1 MTAAAE
7 TAAADSAAAEISPAQ
22 SLLFTPITLRDL
34 TLRNR
39 TMLSPMCTYSADAG
53 MASDWHLAHLVQF
66 ALGGFGI
73 VCVEATAVTEQGR
86 ITYGDAGLWSDAHM
100 APLARIAG
108 ALRAHGAAPAIQLAH
123 SGRKGSSQRPW
134 HGMGALTGADA
145 QARGERPWMTAGPS
159 AEAMAEGWHVP
170 QALSRDDIRALVA
183 AWGDAARRARDCGF
197 DIVEVHCAHGYLNH
211 QFLSPLINKRND
223 AYGGD
228 RAGRMRFPLE
238 VAEAVRG
245 EWPAD
250 KPVFVRISSVDGM
263 DGGWDLDDSVAFA
276 KELKARGIDAIDCSS
291 GGVVGSATT
300 RAAPR
305 TLGFQVPFAETIRRD
320 AGIAAIAVGLI
331 VGGQQAE
338 QILRNGQADLIAVA
352 REALYDPYWPR
363 RAARE
368 LHADSG
374 AYASWPLQYG
384 WWLDKREPTLR
395 RLRGQ

>member
-1 MTAAAE
+1 MMST
-7 TAAADSAAAEISPAQ
+7 SG
-22 SLLFTPITLRDL
+22 SLLFSPTTLRGV

-39 TMLSPMCTYSADAG
+39 IMLSPMCTYSAEGG
-53 MASDWHLAHLVQF
+53 MASDWHLMHLGQF

-86 ITYGDAGLWSDAHM
+86 ITYGDVGLWSSAHM
-100 APLARIAG
+100 APLARVA
-108 ALRAHGAAPAIQLAH
+108 ATLRAHGAVPAIQLAH

-134 HGMGALTGADA
+134 HGMAALTEADA
-145 QARGERPWMTAGPS
+145 GARNERPWPTVGPV
-159 AEAMAEGWHVP
+159 AEPMDTGWHVP
-170 QALSRDDIRALVA
+170 QALDVADIRALVGAWRVA
-183 AWGDAARRARDCGF
+183 AARARDAGF
-197 DIVEVHCAHGYLNH
+197 DVVEVHCAHGYLNH
-211 QFLSPLINKRND
+211 QFLSPLINRRND

-245 EWPAD
+245 EWPPD
-250 KPVFVRISSVDGM
+250 KPVFVRISAVDGL

-305 TLGFQVPFAETIRRD
+305 GLGFQVPFAERIRSE
-320 AGIAAIAVGLI
+320 AGIATIAVGLI
-331 VGGQQAE
+331 LNGPQAE
-338 QILRNGQADLIAVA
+338 EILHNGQADLIAVA
-352 REALYDPYWPR
+352 REALYDPGWPHH
-363 RAARE
+363 AARE
-368 LHADSG
+368 LGADDG
-374 AYASWPLQYG
+374 GFAAWPQQYG
-384 WWLDKREPTLR
+384 WWLDKREATLR